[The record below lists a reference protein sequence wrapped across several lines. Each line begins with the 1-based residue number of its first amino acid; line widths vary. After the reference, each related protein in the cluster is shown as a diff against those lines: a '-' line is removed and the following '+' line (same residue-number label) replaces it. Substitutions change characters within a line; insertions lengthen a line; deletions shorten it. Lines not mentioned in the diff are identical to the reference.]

1 MSLPITKGLKAG
13 EYVLIYQAEFTELNP
28 ERKLIISAYCKEKL
42 NLERVSIEDYSV
54 DNFIALDYALYEAVM
69 AQ

>member
-42 NLERVSIEDYSV
+42 NFERVSIEDYSV